1 MELTVSS
8 IRRFSLYKPL
18 LILAFFLLSCFNR
31 VVAQNSFNLIA
42 SIKVEAKEIQTDRI
56 GNLYIISKTNQLYK
70 YSPIGKLL
78 STLNFNYAGNITSID
93 VSNPLEI
100 YVFYKELNTIVF
112 LDNNL
117 AFRGDINLSNF
128 NIGQASSIARSYDNG
143 VWIFDVVDLQVKKI
157 TKEGLNSLQSA
168 NVRQF
173 SNANSVMPTFI
184 YDNNDRLYVND
195 SAIGIMV
202 FDVFANYIKTLPIKG
217 ILDFKIIGED
227 LYFYK
232 NRDLYDYNL
241 KGLLQKSI
249 QLPESLSAFDCSI
262 EKDRLFVAKENSVD
276 IYEIK

>member
-1 MELTVSS
+1 MGLNVIS
-8 IRRFSLYKPL
+8 IMRLSLYKPL
-18 LILAFFLLSCFNR
+18 FIVALFLLSSFNC
-31 VVAQNSFNLIA
+31 VVAQSPFNLIA
-42 SIKVEAKEIQTDRI
+42 SIKIEAKEIQTDRM
-56 GNLYIISKTNQLYK
+56 GNLFVISKTNQLYK
-70 YSPIGKLL
+70 YSSTGKLL
-78 STLNFNYAGNITSID
+78 STLNYNYSGNITSID

-100 YVFYKELNTIVF
+100 YLFYKELNTIVF

-128 NIGQASSIARSYDNG
+128 SVGQASSIARSYDNG
-143 VWIFDVVDLQVKKI
+143 VWIFDVVDLQVKKL
-157 TKEGLNSLQSA
+157 TKEGLGSLQSA

-173 SNANSVMPTFI
+173 SNAKSVMPTFI

-202 FDVFANYIKTLPIKG
+202 FDVFANYIKTLPLKG

-232 NRDLYDYNL
+232 NRVLYDYNL

-249 QLPESLSAFDCSI
+249 QLPDSLSALDCSI
-262 EKDRLFVAKENSVD
+262 EKDRLFITKENLVE